1 VGYRNTV
8 DINPDDFIEELRE
21 YRVHIPINYSFN
33 GGICSPVRFD
43 PDYQPPFVDSANY
56 QIVNDGMRGAVTYG
70 TATAANLPYVTV
82 AGKTGTAEYCDD
94 IARPL
99 GLCVQG
105 AWPAHAWF
113 TAYAPYEDPEIVII
127 GFVYNGGEGSLV
139 ALPVVV
145 ETLEAYMRLKTERL
159 SPVVP

>member
-1 VGYRNTV
+1 
-8 DINPDDFIEELRE
+8 
-21 YRVHIPINYSFN
+21 
-33 GGICSPVRFD
+33 
-43 PDYQPPFVDSANY
+43 
-56 QIVNDGMRGAVTYG
+56 MRGAVTYG
-70 TATAANLPYVTV
+70 TATGANLPYVTV
-82 AGKTGTAEYCDD
+82 GGKTGTAEYCDD

-113 TAYAPYEDPEIVII
+113 TAYAPFEAPEIVIM

-145 ETLEAYMRLKTERL
+145 ETLEAFMRLRTERQGALIQL
-159 SPVVP
+159 SN